1 VTADPGDSWQM
12 GFYGDQFVREIEH
25 TDRGGNFI
33 GFFQKPF
40 GVQRNTGVRFRINIP
55 LNIN

>member
-1 VTADPGDSWQM
+1 M

-25 TDRGGNFI
+25 TDGGGNFI

-40 GVQRNTGVRFRINIP
+40 GVQGNTGLRFRINIP
-55 LNIN
+55 LKYKLI